1 MVFQREVEGKEQA
14 SAEVVSSSEGGG
26 ERHQR
31 LSVMVKAEEP
41 LLVLSEGGARLRTW
55 PLHVVRL
62 SADQPVCVFFTTH
75 FLTLS

>member
-14 SAEVVSSSEGGG
+14 SVEVVSNTEGSV
-26 ERHQR
+26 ERQQR
-31 LSVMVKAEEP
+31 LSVTVKAEEP

-62 SADQPVCVFFTTH
+62 SADQPVSVFSH
-75 FLTLS
+75 PVH

>member
-1 MVFQREVEGKEQA
+1 MVFQREIEGKEQA

-26 ERHQR
+26 VRHQR
-31 LSVMVKAEEP
+31 LSVVVKAEEP

-62 SADQPVCVFFTTH
+62 SADQPVCISCSLH
-75 FLTLS
+75 